1 MTRTRVSAYAFVV
14 ASTLAG
20 CASHGEV
27 EYAGQVQ
34 VASPELVEVSPG
46 VMVIADADEPIF
58 YSRGDY
64 WLYRDGYW
72 FRSHTYNRGF
82 ARVDFTIVPNEVRV
96 IDRPQLYVHYRANM
110 GKNRAARENE
120 MRTRSQQQ
128 PQPRPYQQGQQYPT
142 EPQPTQPTMP
152 ATPTQTYPSPMPNR
166 PGANPTQPTT
176 PPAPNQPTTVPNDNR
191 REPQPQRNV
200 PPDIDNGRT
209 TAPGNSANAP
219 GHDTDRDRGNSANA
233 PGHEND
239 RDATPP
245 PGHDNPNANP
255 GRGNSA
261 NAPGHTNTSDR
272 PDRGTPPA
280 NTNTD
285 DRTRKADDK
294 KAGKDKKKNDDTY

>member
-1 MTRTRVSAYAFVV
+1 MMRTRVSAYAFVV

-64 WLYRDGYW
+64 WMYRDGYW
-72 FRSHTYNRGF
+72 FRSNTYNRGF

-96 IDRPQLYVHYRANM
+96 IDRPQLYVHYRANL
-110 GKNRAARENE
+110 GRNRAARENE

-128 PQPRPYQQGQQYPT
+128 PQPRPYQRSDQYPT
-142 EPQPTQPTMP
+142 EPTPTQPTMP

-176 PPAPNQPTTVPNDNR
+176 VPAPNQPTTAPNDNR

-200 PPDIDNGRT
+200 PPDIDHT
-209 TAPGNSANAP
+209 TPGNSANAP
-219 GHDTDRDRGNSANA
+219 GHNKQEPR
-233 PGHEND
+233 
-239 RDATPP
+239 
-245 PGHDNPNANP
+245 
-255 GRGNSA
+255 
-261 NAPGHTNTSDR
+261 SDR
-272 PDRGTPPA
+272 PDRATPPA
-280 NTNTD
+280 NNNTD

-294 KAGKDKKKNDDTY
+294 KAGKDKDKKNEKY